1 MKLLIVVT
9 HLLGSGHLSR
19 ALTLGRAF
27 AAAGHQ
33 VSVASGGMPVAQLD
47 HTGIELIQLP
57 PLRSD
62 GVNFTRLL
70 DEDGQVASHSY
81 LQTRQTLLAQT
92 MQRLRPDVLI
102 TELFPFGRRSLKHEF
117 QMLLQ
122 QAKDIETPLVLGSIR
137 DILAPPSKPAKVEFA
152 NEMIKRFYNGILVH
166 SDPNL
171 TPLSLSWPVSAALE
185 RNLQYTGFVA
195 PTPPPPHPM
204 NAGKGE
210 IVVSAGGGDVG
221 AKLFKT
227 AIAAAV
233 QDPKRTWRILVG
245 GANAQTKI
253 KKLIPTAP
261 ANVQIEAARPDFRQ
275 VLNHANVSV
284 SMCGYNTALDIL
296 QTGVSAV
303 FVPFDA
309 GGEVEQSLR
318 AKALSEQSNIAVL
331 KDADLSVETLILAIQ
346 KIQNLNST
354 YKPKA
359 RFDGATTTVNI
370 IEAMLSETAHDG

>member
-1 MKLLIVVT
+1 
-9 HLLGSGHLSR
+9 
-19 ALTLGRAF
+19 
-27 AAAGHQ
+27 
-33 VSVASGGMPVAQLD
+33 
-47 HTGIELIQLP
+47 
-57 PLRSD
+57 
-62 GVNFTRLL
+62 
-70 DEDGQVASHSY
+70 
-81 LQTRQTLLAQT
+81 
-92 MQRLRPDVLI
+92 
-102 TELFPFGRRSLKHEF
+102 
-117 QMLLQ
+117 
-122 QAKDIETPLVLGSIR
+122 
-137 DILAPPSKPAKVEFA
+137 
-152 NEMIKRFYNGILVH
+152 
-166 SDPNL
+166 
-171 TPLSLSWPVSAALE
+171 
-185 RNLQYTGFVA
+185 
-195 PTPPPPHPM
+195 M

>member
-1 MKLLIVVT
+1 
-9 HLLGSGHLSR
+9 
-19 ALTLGRAF
+19 
-27 AAAGHQ
+27 
-33 VSVASGGMPVAQLD
+33 
-47 HTGIELIQLP
+47 
-57 PLRSD
+57 
-62 GVNFTRLL
+62 
-70 DEDGQVASHSY
+70 
-81 LQTRQTLLAQT
+81 
-92 MQRLRPDVLI
+92 
-102 TELFPFGRRSLKHEF
+102 
-117 QMLLQ
+117 
-122 QAKDIETPLVLGSIR
+122 
-137 DILAPPSKPAKVEFA
+137 
-152 NEMIKRFYNGILVH
+152 
-166 SDPNL
+166 
-171 TPLSLSWPVSAALE
+171 
-185 RNLQYTGFVA
+185 
-195 PTPPPPHPM
+195 M

-275 VLNHANVSV
+275 MLNHANVSV

-331 KDADLSVETLILAIQ
+331 KDAGGIL
-346 KIQNLNST
+346 
-354 YKPKA
+354 
-359 RFDGATTTVNI
+359 
-370 IEAMLSETAHDG
+370 